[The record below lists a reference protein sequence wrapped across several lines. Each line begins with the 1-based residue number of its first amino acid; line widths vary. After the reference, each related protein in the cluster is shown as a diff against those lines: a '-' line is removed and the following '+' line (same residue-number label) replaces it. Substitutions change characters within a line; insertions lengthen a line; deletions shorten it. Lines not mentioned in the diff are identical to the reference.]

1 KCETRARLRLRRRRP
16 GRGPFI
22 GGLMTPSTVVEPTTN
37 PNPPTIDL
45 GRRQP
50 TSKTPTPTNA
60 GAPNIRREINAEQ
73 VCILTFD
80 RPNSSANVF
89 DRATLNELNEHL
101 DFAAAHPELA
111 GLILCS
117 AKKSIFIAGAD
128 LHSIAAETDPKKLRE
143 LIEFGQSVFNRIAA
157 LPMVT
162 VAAIHGA
169 CVGGGFEISL
179 ACDWRVATTDKATRI
194 GLPETQIGLI
204 PAWGGSTRLPR
215 LITLP
220 RALDVI
226 LA

>member
-1 KCETRARLRLRRRRP
+1 KCETRARLRLRGRRP

-101 DFAAAHPELA
+101 DFAAAHPELGA
-111 GLILCS
+111 LFFAVQKNQFSSRALIC
-117 AKKSIFIAGAD
+117 
-128 LHSIAAETDPKKLRE
+128 
-143 LIEFGQSVFNRIAA
+143 
-157 LPMVT
+157 
-162 VAAIHGA
+162 
-169 CVGGGFEISL
+169 
-179 ACDWRVATTDKATRI
+179 
-194 GLPETQIGLI
+194 I
-204 PAWGGSTRLPR
+204 PLPR
-215 LITLP
+215 KRI
-220 RALDVI
+220 RKNSAN
-226 LA
+226 